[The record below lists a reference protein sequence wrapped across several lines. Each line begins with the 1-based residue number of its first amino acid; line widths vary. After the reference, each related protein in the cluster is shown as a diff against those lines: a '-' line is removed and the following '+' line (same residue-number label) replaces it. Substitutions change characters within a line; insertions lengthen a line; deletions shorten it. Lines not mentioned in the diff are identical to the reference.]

1 MSVKKP
7 PLNGARSLRSAK
19 HNSNSKPS
27 SSRRKLEKLLG
38 AAYDAFN
45 SNGRAVC
52 RRNFIFHM
60 TDWLNNLEQLTAL
73 YKHPERFDKKSA
85 QEIVAGFLYHATWH
99 VRAAARLM
107 LDHTPEDI
115 FKEIDYKE

>member
-1 MSVKKP
+1 MAMPQSSSTPKQ
-7 PLNGARSLRSAK
+7 
-19 HNSNSKPS
+19 NSNSKPS

-60 TDWLNNLEQLTAL
+60 TDCTNDLEQLTAL
-73 YKHPERFDKKSA
+73 YKHPDRFDKKSA

>member
-1 MSVKKP
+1 MSVKRP

-19 HNSNSKPS
+19 QNLNSKLS

-45 SNGRAVC
+45 SNGKAVC

-60 TDWLNNLEQLTAL
+60 TDWLNDLEQLTTL
-73 YKHPERFDKKSA
+73 YKHPEKFDKKSA
-85 QEIVAGFLYHATWH
+85 QRIVAGFLYHVPWH

-107 LDHTPEDI
+107 LDHKPGDI
-115 FKEIDYKE
+115 FQELDYKE

>member
-1 MSVKKP
+1 MSRLSSTSRRR
-7 PLNGARSLRSAK
+7 LNTKVSL
-19 HNSNSKPS
+19 
-27 SSRRKLEKLLG
+27 SRRKLGKLLG

-60 TDWLNNLEQLTAL
+60 TDWLNDLEQLTAL

-115 FKEIDYKE
+115 FKEI